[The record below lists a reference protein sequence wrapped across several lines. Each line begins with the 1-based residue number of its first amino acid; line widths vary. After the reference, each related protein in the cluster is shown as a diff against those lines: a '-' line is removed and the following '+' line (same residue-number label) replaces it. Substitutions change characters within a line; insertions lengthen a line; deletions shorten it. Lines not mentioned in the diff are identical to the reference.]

1 MTTVYLMRHSSQFKK
16 EVYYSNDNVDLRN
29 EKRIL
34 SIDGER
40 LAEDVFSDSL
50 FDNVNVI
57 YTSNYVRAESTAKYL
72 AERLNLGINV
82 VDDLGERV
90 HGVYSYSELPE
101 DYEKRQI
108 NDKEYKVGYGENQQE
123 VRDRM
128 YKTIMKI
135 VNDNKG
141 KEIVIV
147 SHATAIIFFLMTWC
161 NANMNDKL
169 KVTYKNKVILEG
181 PPHNCCT
188 FKLDFDDN
196 NNLIDINLVK

>member
-1 MTTVYLMRHSSQFKK
+1 
-16 EVYYSNDNVDLRN
+16 
-29 EKRIL
+29 
-34 SIDGER
+34 
-40 LAEDVFSDSL
+40 
-50 FDNVNVI
+50 
-57 YTSNYVRAESTAKYL
+57 
-72 AERLNLGINV
+72 
-82 VDDLGERV
+82 
-90 HGVYSYSELPE
+90 
-101 DYEKRQI
+101 
-108 NDKEYKVGYGENQQE
+108 
-123 VRDRM
+123 M